1 MMGSASLT
9 PPAPFRLDQLIVRP
23 LTADDSAAYRQVRQK
38 ILAIGDGKYFSSSYT
53 RENGFKTEEQWRD
66 WCAETQEHC
75 TIGTFCDG
83 KLIGIM
89 GIVRYGPLENRAVE
103 WEATWLDPEYRRSGV
118 ARLAYEKVRQWTKD
132 HGYKYAVVLI
142 RDQNTRSREIRERQG
157 AVYMHTKRNEIWA
170 DGSVGDVHSFIL
182 DVWRSG
188 QRIIQGQAI
197 RKLEAI
203 FASLEHDPPMA
214 IARLPQEI
222 DKRTRRC
229 L

>member
-9 PPAPFRLDQLIVRP
+9 PTAPFRLDQLIVRP

-53 RENGFKTEEQWRD
+53 RENGFKTEEQWHD

-75 TIGTFCDG
+75 TMGTFCGG

-89 GIVRYGPLENRAVE
+89 GIVRYGPPENCAVE

-118 ARLAYEKVRQWTKD
+118 ARLAYEKVQQWTKD

-157 AVYMHTKRNEIWA
+157 AVYMHTKRDEMWA
-170 DGSVGDVHSFIL
+170 DGSVGDVHYFIL

-188 QRIIQGQAI
+188 QGIIQGQAI
-197 RKLEAI
+197 QQLEAI
-203 FASLEHDPPMA
+203 FASLEHDQSMA

-222 DKRTRRC
+222 DKRTRRGP
-229 L
+229 